1 MDRVSDVT
9 KTCFDALIQIRQCDQ
24 ASLPPPEMLR
34 HRLRG
39 YIEELQRQAGN
50 AGFSQQDTQDMAY
63 AVVALMDEVVLAKAD
78 PHRQYWM
85 GNLLQMHFF
94 NENVAGEQFFVR
106 LKELRQ
112 DSHRQE
118 VLRVYY
124 LCLVLGFQGRYRI
137 RGGDLEL
144 MSLTESVQR
153 ELTRGRQRD
162 AEVLSPRGER
172 PQESRV
178 RMRRTAPLLL
188 MSAGAVVFSL
198 LIFALLYGLLHS
210 RVTDAVEVMN
220 ASARGAAAGERGAP

>member
-1 MDRVSDVT
+1 MDRVTDVT

-39 YIEELQRQAGN
+39 CVEEMQRRAGD

-63 AVVALMDEVVLAKAD
+63 ALVALMDEVVLAKPD

-94 NENVAGEQFFVR
+94 SVNVAGEEFFAR
-106 LKELRQ
+106 LKELRE
-112 DSHRQE
+112 DPHRQE

-144 MSLTESVQR
+144 MSLTESVQK
-153 ELTRGRQRD
+153 ELARGRRRD
-162 AEVLSPRGER
+162 AEVLSPHGER

-178 RMRRTAPLLL
+178 QMQRTAPLLVV
-188 MSAGAVVFSL
+188 SAGAVLFSL
-198 LIFALLYGLLHS
+198 LIFGILYGLLRS
-210 RVTDAVEVMN
+210 RVTDAVQDMS
-220 ASARGAAAGERGAP
+220 ASVRVAADERSGQ